1 MKHIG
6 VFGNPLARL
15 LLFFLFSIGWIALA
29 NSGAPAQ
36 NIYRTDDG
44 HPFQV
49 NVSCPETGLMSGE
62 DIPLIF
68 ELRNLSDKPLFLSEI
83 SPGEPDSPPFY
94 TYIRALA
101 DDDYLYH
108 SPRFTLDRGIKKIQI
123 QPGECFRTQ
132 IQLGRSHLKRH
143 LRAEGQK
150 TGRYAVIVQTKLCIG
165 ASDSKSKPPI
175 PIVATTEI
183 DVSPSNPETRGKVLE
198 QLGEII
204 VTGRQTAA
212 TRAVDRL
219 VVIEDLRVLSIFFR
233 FLDVCDA
240 RTTDDGKLPSNFEP
254 IVERVVIA
262 IVWDYQNIFPDGGQ
276 VDEFLQRMKNSRSHF
291 IRKRFADEL
300 DWMPNFSSL
309 QAPPSHFTRFHFLLE
324 MYRDPA
330 SDIRAIVAGRIGSIP
345 GPEAERVLREMLEDA
360 DKTVR
365 EKARRSLDYRQ
376 K

>member
-1 MKHIG
+1 MNHIG
-6 VFGNPLARL
+6 VFGSPLARL
-15 LLFFLFSIGWIALA
+15 FLFSLLSLA
-29 NSGAPAQ
+29 GFILADIRTSAQ
-36 NIYRTDDG
+36 NLYRTKDG

-62 DIPLIF
+62 DIPLVF

-150 TGRYAVIVQTKLCIG
+150 TGRYAVIVQTKLRIG

-175 PIVATTEI
+175 PIEATTEI
-183 DVSPSNPETRGKVLE
+183 NISPSNPETRGKVIE

-204 VTGRQTAA
+204 VTGRQPAA

-219 VVIEDLRVLSIFFR
+219 VVIEDPRVLSVFFR
-233 FLDVCDA
+233 FLDACEA
-240 RTTDDGKLPSNFEP
+240 QTIAEGKLPSDFEP

-262 IVWDYQNIFPDGGQ
+262 IVWDYQNIFPGGGQ
-276 VDEFLQRMKNSRSHF
+276 VDEFLQRMKKSRSHF

-300 DWMPNFSSL
+300 DWMPSFSSL
-309 QAPPSHFTRFHFLLE
+309 QTPPSHFTRFHFLLE

-330 SDIRAIVAGRIGSIP
+330 PDIRAIVAGRIGSIP
-345 GPEAERVLREMLEDA
+345 GPEAERVLREMLEDD

-365 EKARRSLDYRQ
+365 EKARRSLDNRQ